1 MTTKLDRL
9 HLVLTFLA
17 VAQHGNLSAAAKALG
32 TTQPTVSR
40 RLRDLE
46 VLLGTRLAAR
56 TTHRFHLT
64 PEGIE
69 LQRRAMVWSDEWS
82 EWEHDL
88 KTTTSVPR
96 GVLTIVGPHA
106 YGNSF
111 LMEAIGQYRATY
123 PQVQVRLRLT
133 DGAVD
138 LIKEGADLWVCAG
151 GSQDQTLHVRRLGL
165 MRRILIASKDY
176 PGRTIRQ
183 PEHLKDHP
191 LIGLIPLVYD
201 RLVLRSVRTE
211 ERREVRMQSAVAT
224 DGLLSSYRGIQLG
237 MGIGASAF
245 WLCGPD
251 LASGAVKRILPSWE
265 LEPVPI
271 EVVTVAGRFR
281 PARIDAFVEILS
293 RLMAN
298 TKGFEPSS

>member
-1 MTTKLDRL
+1 MTKKLDRL

-46 VLLGTRLAAR
+46 MLLGTRLAAR

-69 LQRRAMVWSDEWS
+69 LQRRAMVWADEWS

-106 YGNSF
+106 YGSSF
-111 LMEAIGQYRATY
+111 LMEAIAQYRVAY

-133 DGAVD
+133 VASGVD
-138 LIKEGADLWVCAG
+138 LGTNKAVHSRESKPETPNSFSVGVSGKSWA
-151 GSQDQTLHVRRLGL
+151 RLAPL
-165 MRRILIASKDY
+165 TARTRSLPACECWATSRI
-176 PGRTIRQ
+176 G
-183 PEHLKDHP
+183 
-191 LIGLIPLVYD
+191 
-201 RLVLRSVRTE
+201 
-211 ERREVRMQSAVAT
+211 
-224 DGLLSSYRGIQLG
+224 
-237 MGIGASAF
+237 
-245 WLCGPD
+245 
-251 LASGAVKRILPSWE
+251 
-265 LEPVPI
+265 
-271 EVVTVAGRFR
+271 
-281 PARIDAFVEILS
+281 
-293 RLMAN
+293 
-298 TKGFEPSS
+298 